1 MLCYKCTIFGSKYLF
16 KNIIEEGTQE
26 WQKESEEEKKQL
38 QIEAKLFQFVE
49 MREQYEEFQ
58 IWKSYSY
65 TSTWQMKDMQNNM
78 YCKK

>member
-1 MLCYKCTIFGSKYLF
+1 MLCYKCTIFGSKELF
-16 KNIIEEGTQE
+16 KNIIEEGAQV

-58 IWKSYSY
+58 KI
-65 TSTWQMKDMQNNM
+65 
-78 YCKK
+78 